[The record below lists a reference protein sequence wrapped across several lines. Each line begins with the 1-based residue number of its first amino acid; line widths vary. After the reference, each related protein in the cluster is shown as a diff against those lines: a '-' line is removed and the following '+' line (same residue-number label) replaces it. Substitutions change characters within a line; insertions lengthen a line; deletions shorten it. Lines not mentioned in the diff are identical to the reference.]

1 MFWLNTPMSILLLV
15 FLQPQT
21 TSVINSC
28 TVSHTCFLPSFS
40 FVSIFRFPFF
50 FAWTPVVWRCNSLPL
65 CVVRITTMAHP
76 LPPPHLPPRSPKPS
90 FPVWISMAWCTAP
103 AIMKRLRTTQPTATA
118 PQRRTAQWPA
128 GVTAA
133 WRLSAC
139 LLNVKTAGRTS
150 RLRPTSCSFI
160 LSIISTYYFDD
171 TIEGF
176 CMRFWWMA
184 CFAGDWTGGKEQRV
198 NTGKQ
203 RMSRVC
209 FLPNKVYFS
218 IIDWRLRTTTRMNP
232 MFLCRSF
239 NSWRK

>member
-1 MFWLNTPMSILLLV
+1 MLIFWLNTWMSILLLV

-90 FPVWISMAWCTAP
+90 FPVWISMAWCTVP

-118 PQRRTAQWPA
+118 PQRRKGQWPA

-139 LLNVKTAGRTS
+139 SLNVKTAGRAS
-150 RLRPTSCSFI
+150 RLGPTFLFFKTFYYYYTLILIIQVWDFALCSNELPLLQGI
-160 LSIISTYYFDD
+160 GQEERSWGSTQKN
-171 TIEGF
+171 G
-176 CMRFWWMA
+176 
-184 CFAGDWTGGKEQRV
+184 
-198 NTGKQ
+198 
-203 RMSRVC
+203 
-209 FLPNKVYFS
+209 
-218 IIDWRLRTTTRMNP
+218 
-232 MFLCRSF
+232 
-239 NSWRK
+239 